1 MELTVDNLSAAA
13 DSYLLEA
20 LSEGER
26 ITWRDDV
33 IRSIRG
39 ELGKDGTAKIIALQS
54 AWERTPH
61 SLRDLI
67 LEELL
72 SRAEA
77 FFGVEPFADNS
88 PPDRANAAF
97 GTFDL
102 APAIEEVRKQ
112 LMLGARKADE
122 VETCLAYAAMR
133 LWKEAKGEVLVGK
146 SETPTQLSLFVRD
159 IFLKYLAG
167 NYADKAMFRTPEIQK
182 SEALQ
187 NAVAALECLVK
198 LGLLSKRKRSGKRS
212 LE

>member
-1 MELTVDNLSAAA
+1 MEVNINNLSATA

-20 LSEGER
+20 IAEGER
-26 ITWRDDV
+26 IAWRDDV
-33 IRSIRG
+33 IRGIRG
-39 ELGKDGTAKIIALQS
+39 ELGKDGTAKINALEN

-72 SRAEA
+72 SRAEV
-77 FFGVEPFADNS
+77 FFGFEPFADNS

-102 APAIEEVRKQ
+102 SSVIEEVRRQ

-122 VETCLAYAAMR
+122 VETCLAYAAVH
-133 LWKEAKGEVLVGK
+133 LWREAKGEVLVGK
-146 SETPTQLSLFVRD
+146 SETPTKLSLFVRD
-159 IFLKYLAG
+159 VFLKYLAG
-167 NYADKAMFRTPEIQK
+167 NYADKTIFRTPDIQK
-182 SEALQ
+182 LEALQ
-187 NAVAALECLVK
+187 NAVAALERLAK